1 MAVFASNRLLLSLLL
16 TITPKKFQ
24 LSFIMHDLCNHNI
37 YEIRCHTLLTL
48 AVWKPQSVT
57 FTLSEISSHNVNN
70 TVRMSTLYTD
80 SVYEVDILTASSSC
94 SHNRVSWWRIW
105 IQFWIAGITSNN
117 NVKLQDHFR
126 SLWAAS
132 WHNGRQLSSDTK
144 K

>member
-1 MAVFASNRLLLSLLL
+1 MAAFASNRLLLSLLL
-16 TITPKKFQ
+16 TITPQSFQ

-80 SVYEVDILTASSSC
+80 SVCEVDILTASSSC
-94 SHNRVSWWRIW
+94 SHNRVIW
-105 IQFWIAGITSNN
+105 IQFWIAGITSDIYHEFGDWQ
-117 NVKLQDHFR
+117 VSFR
-126 SLWAAS
+126 SEKLNLW
-132 WHNGRQLSSDTK
+132 Q
-144 K
+144 